1 MAKRFQFSEVQL
13 DNTYAPIQPA
23 DRTGTLVAL
32 SVVMFGL
39 LHFVTVDLLYTLL
52 YTSLFPVAVVPL
64 APSLL

>member
-1 MAKRFQFSEVQL
+1 M
-13 DNTYAPIQPA
+13 
-23 DRTGTLVAL
+23 AL

-39 LHFVTVDLLYTLL
+39 LHFVTVDLLYSLL